1 MIAQAIE
8 ESKRI
13 QSELEKK
20 KEDAMTPQVIAS
32 VEKLPSLPSLA
43 SQPLPSLGAK
53 KPVASGF
60 DDINIEADVAEEE
73 EQKDE
78 GGAERLKAQRDSI
91 FQKRQE
97 NRVKEIETYKQK
109 NWRGEEDEAKRKQEL
124 IKKGMATI
132 NLQSQKVVVGVSEL
146 EMQVKRKNFM
156 TGIRDAIIQGDQ
168 EAQVVKRKKKRVQPE
183 DK

>member
-1 MIAQAIE
+1 MITQAIE

-32 VEKLPSLPSLA
+32 DKLPSLPSLP
-43 SQPLPSLGAK
+43 SQTFPSLGAK

-60 DDINIEADVAEEE
+60 DDINIEADGAEEE

-78 GGAERLKAQRDSI
+78 GRAERLKAQRDSI

-97 NRVKEIETYKQK
+97 TRVKEIETYKQK